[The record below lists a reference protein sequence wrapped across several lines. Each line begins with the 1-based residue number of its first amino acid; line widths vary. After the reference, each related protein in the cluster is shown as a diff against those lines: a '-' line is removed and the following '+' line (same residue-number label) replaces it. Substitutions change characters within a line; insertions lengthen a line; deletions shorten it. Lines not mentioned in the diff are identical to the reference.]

1 MTNALAFMSDPMLA
15 QCVLPHAG
23 TGFDIGEFIASGA
36 TLYLVATGDQE
47 QSPLA
52 PLFATLVNEI
62 KYEAVL
68 AAQASPGGRLDPPV
82 GLFLDEVTQIAPVPL
97 HKWLASTG
105 GMGIEIVPVVHG
117 EAQLRERWGA
127 NGAQVIMDTC
137 GAKMFFPG
145 ITDPATLD
153 MAAKV
158 CGQVSLRQIG
168 ELGREYYSQA
178 DILDPA
184 MVRDLPKWR
193 ALVIRGGL
201 SPVIVKPPRA
211 WRAPEYRAAR
221 RRRQTIAALTPAA
234 AYRPV
239 TEAIPAGTP
248 PPDDLVLEP
257 AGPGGDYPW
266 TAS

>member
-1 MTNALAFMSDPMLA
+1 M
-15 QCVLPHAG
+15 AG
-23 TGFDIGEFIASGA
+23 TGFDIAGFLRSGG
-36 TLYLVATGDQE
+36 TSYLVATGDQE

-117 EAQLRERWGA
+117 EAQLRERWGS

-168 ELGREYYSQA
+168 ELGRDYYSQA

-211 WRAPEYRAAR
+211 WRAPFAANRSPEGVCGQRAPSAAIRPAR
-221 RRRQTIAALTPAA
+221 AGISRVSSSACPASS
-234 AYRPV
+234 
-239 TEAIPAGTP
+239 
-248 PPDDLVLEP
+248 
-257 AGPGGDYPW
+257 PW
-266 TAS
+266 LRVACR